1 MAISYSK
8 ETNMHRSRRAERLY
22 IAARIL
28 LMQLP
33 ASFCLPL
40 PLSSR
45 WPSLHTFFAI
55 IFTSFPITTGTFI
68 TEDAAFR
75 GDNKGHGKVFVVRL
89 GRLLYCP
96 SFKRHFVQRMNLF
109 VPRRSIDH
117 DFFHYTGGLVQ
128 YEDHIVVGED
138 AR

>member
-8 ETNMHRSRRAERLY
+8 ETNMHRAERLY
-22 IAARIL
+22 NAARTL
-28 LMQLP
+28 LRQPFFSSVELP
-33 ASFCLPL
+33 SCNSQHFCLAL

-45 WPSLHTFFAI
+45 CFFAI
-55 IFTSFPITTGTFI
+55 IFTSLPITTGISI

-75 GDNKGHGKVFVVRL
+75 CDNKGHGKVSVVRL

-117 DFFHYTGGLVQ
+117 
-128 YEDHIVVGED
+128 